1 MALTLS
7 EAIAYVDK
15 GIDKAKEMGIGVSLA
30 LIDEFGQLVQL
41 DRMEGASLMTPD
53 VAEAKAVTALNFK
66 RPTSRLAQEF
76 QDHPNRLSSIQQ
88 AVHFNVLALG
98 GGIPIF
104 KDGELVGAIGVSGA
118 TAEQDEEVANHAVS

>member
-7 EAIAYVDK
+7 EAMDYVDK
-15 GIDKAKEMGIGVSLA
+15 GIDRAKEMGIGVSLA
-30 LIDEFGQLVQL
+30 LLDEFGQLVQL

-76 QDHPNRLSSIQQ
+76 QDHPIRLSSIQQ

-104 KDGELVGAIGVSGA
+104 GDGELVGAIGVSGA